1 MTLVFIH
8 GMAASGKLTI
18 ARELAELT
26 GMPVFHNHLVVDAVL
41 SVFDF
46 ATEPFIKLR
55 HEMWMAMFHEAV
67 RLDRS
72 LIFTFTPERSVP
84 GGFVPELTQLVR
96 GAGGRILFVRLLC
109 GREEQERRIEN
120 PSRAEFRKLRS
131 LEVLRQMWDEGEG
144 PEALPPSDLTVDT
157 EQLSPRE
164 AAKAIAK
171 VLNLP
176 TSFPSY
182 RRPQRK
188 Q

>member
-46 ATEPFIKLR
+46 GTEPFIKLR
-55 HEMWMAMFHEAV
+55 HEMWMAMFREAV

-84 GGFVPELTQLVR
+84 AGFVPELAVIQSGPIRQYRVL
-96 GAGGRILFVRLLC
+96 GDGGSFAAELC
-109 GREEQERRIEN
+109 QNVQGDSTKN
-120 PSRAEFRKLRS
+120 A
-131 LEVLRQMWDEGEG
+131 
-144 PEALPPSDLTVDT
+144 ALPNP
-157 EQLSPRE
+157 
-164 AAKAIAK
+164 KK
-171 VLNLP
+171 LND
-176 TSFPSY
+176 
-182 RRPQRK
+182 
-188 Q
+188 